1 MKIGVTAIAD
11 NLEAEID
18 PRFGRCRYFLII
30 DPETMEFEVL
40 SNEGLGAMGGA
51 GIAAAQAIAGR
62 GVTVLITG
70 NVGPNAF
77 EALKASGI
85 EMLTG
90 VSGTVKEAIENYKRG
105 ELQVSVVPTVGAH
118 FGFGNGPGHGRGR
131 GRGPGQRW

>member
-51 GIAAAQAIAGR
+51 GIATAQAIAGR